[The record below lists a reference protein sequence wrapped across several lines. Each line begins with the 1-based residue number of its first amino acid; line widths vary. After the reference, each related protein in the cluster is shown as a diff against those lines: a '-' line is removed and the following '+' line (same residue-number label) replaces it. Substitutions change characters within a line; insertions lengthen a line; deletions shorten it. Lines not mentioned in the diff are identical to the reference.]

1 VRNPKWWS
9 LAALLTGL
17 AVIAI
22 TGVFMSLHLRTVQPL
37 GGAYGDQAMIA
48 FELADTPEKLARVI
62 GTDPPSAEAARIR
75 SEMDRANRIDFLYI
89 AVYAPFIACSCAA
102 LALRRHRRW
111 LWLGLVL
118 APLAAL
124 CDIAENLALLAL
136 TRSGADV
143 PALLAA
149 LHLRTFAKWELLA
162 CTSALFAAGFV
173 GGGRYLVSALAALI
187 ALAALGA
194 GILTFVDAAAYSPSL
209 LDAIVVVWLW
219 QLGYAALA
227 LFTSVVMRRAS

>member
-1 VRNPKWWS
+1 MRNPKWWS

-17 AVIAI
+17 AVISI

-62 GTDPPSAEAARIR
+62 GTDPPSAGTAQVRR
-75 SEMDRANRIDFLYI
+75 EMDSANHIDFLYI
-89 AVYAPFIACSCAA
+89 AVYTPFIACSCAA
-102 LALRRHRRW
+102 LALRRRRRW
-111 LWLGLVL
+111 LWLGVAL

-124 CDIAENLALLAL
+124 CDVAENLALLAL

-162 CTSALFAAGFV
+162 LSSALFAAGFV
-173 GGGRYLVSALAALI
+173 GGGRHLLSTVAALI

-194 GILTFVDAAAYSPSL
+194 GVLTFVDAAAYSPLL

-227 LFTSVVMRRAS
+227 LFMPTLMHRTA

>member
-1 VRNPKWWS
+1 VHNPKWWS

-17 AVIAI
+17 AVIGV
-22 TGVFMSLHLRTVQPL
+22 TGVFMSMHLRTAQPL

-62 GTDPPSAEAARIR
+62 GTDQPSAEAVLIR
-75 SEMDRANRIDFLYI
+75 REMDRANHIDFLYI

-102 LALRRHRRW
+102 LALRRRRPW
-111 LWLGLVL
+111 LWLGLAL

-136 TRSGADV
+136 TRSGADL

-162 CTSALFAAGFV
+162 LSSALFAAGFI
-173 GGGRYLVSALAALI
+173 GGGRYLVSAVATLV
-187 ALAALGA
+187 ALAALAA
-194 GILTFVDAAAYSPSL
+194 GILTFADAAAYSPLL

-227 LFTSVVMRRAS
+227 LFAPAATRRAS

>member
-1 VRNPKWWS
+1 MRNPKWWS

-22 TGVFMSLHLRTVQPL
+22 TGVFLSLHLRTVQPL

-62 GTDPPSAEAARIR
+62 GTDLPSAEAVQIR
-75 SEMDRANRIDFLYI
+75 SEMDRANHIDFLYI

-102 LALRRHRRW
+102 LALRRRRPW
-111 LWLGLVL
+111 LWLGLAL

-124 CDIAENLALLAL
+124 CDVAENLALLAL
-136 TRSGADV
+136 SRSGAEV

-173 GGGRYLVSALAALI
+173 GGGRRVVSALAALI
-187 ALAALGA
+187 AVAALAAGA
-194 GILTFVDAAAYSPSL
+194 LTFADAAAYSPLL
-209 LDAIVVVWLW
+209 LDAIVAVWLW
-219 QLGYAALA
+219 QLGYAALVMFA
-227 LFTSVVMRRAS
+227 PAVMRGES